1 MSSRK
6 KAAIKKAKAGN
17 RQIALERIQLLF
29 AEARKAFN
37 TNSERS
43 NRYVDLA
50 RRIGMRY
57 RVSIPT
63 SLKRK
68 TCNKCR
74 HYIVPGKNCR
84 VRLKSG
90 TRLVICG
97 DCGAVM
103 RYPYRKKKSL

>member
-29 AEARKAFN
+29 AEAKNAFP
-37 TNSERS
+37 SHPEHS

-50 RRIGMRY
+50 RKIGMRY

-68 TCNKCR
+68 TCKKCR
-74 HYIVPGKNCR
+74 HYLVPGKNCK

-90 TRLVICG
+90 IRLVICG

-103 RYPYRKKKSL
+103 RYPYLKKKSL